1 MIGTTAFCPKTG
13 AQLSEQRYY
22 DEHGRAL
29 CVPVSDELVDETELD
44 GELTTGA
51 IRSSQRALLVHFR
64 RTHQFYRPENAD
76 LYRNVALWLRRLKQ
90 AASGLQ
96 TTDMIVW
103 LALSARLREEKYD
116 AAWMVGHVP
125 LRCPR
130 CHGHL
135 TYDQLSSD
143 SLYAE
148 CATNCTDDH
157 ADRLSE
163 IEDLAAGLYAQAF
176 ACEIEEVEVLERSRA
191 RLYPLD

>member
-22 DEHGRAL
+22 DDYGRAL
-29 CVPVSDELVDETELD
+29 RVPVSDKFVDETELD
-44 GELTTGA
+44 GELIAGA
-51 IRSSQRALLVHFR
+51 IQSSQRALLVHFR

-90 AASGLQ
+90 AASGPQ
-96 TTDMIVW
+96 TPDMIIW
-103 LALSARLREEKYD
+103 LALSARMREEKYD
-116 AAWMVGHVP
+116 TAWMVGHVP

-135 TYDQLSSD
+135 AYDQVGSD

-163 IEDLAAGLYAQAF
+163 IEDLATGLCTQAF
-176 ACEIEEVEVLERSRA
+176 DHEIEQVEVLENCPV
-191 RLYPLD
+191 RLYPSD